1 MYDLDEL
8 LDSDILSGTHVD
20 AKDQVKGFVQRC
32 LGTVATVAARKE
44 MIIKPSVCT
53 LGVSP
58 HPRPDGVAPALDDDT
73 PATRSVTE
81 LVYEVDSDNNW
92 CNEREANC

>member
-1 MYDLDEL
+1 
-8 LDSDILSGTHVD
+8 
-20 AKDQVKGFVQRC
+20 
-32 LGTVATVAARKE
+32 

-53 LGVSP
+53 LGVAP

-92 CNEREANC
+92 EATRRKLIVELAMMLTSLRNCYDPIPATAAVTGFYFPFRKRVCC

>member
-1 MYDLDEL
+1 MYDLG
-8 LDSDILSGTHVD
+8 DSDIVSGTYVD
-20 AKDQVKGFVQRC
+20 AEDQVKDFVQHC
-32 LGTVATVAARKE
+32 LETVTAVAAGKE
-44 MIIKPSVCT
+44 MKFKPSVCT

-58 HPRPDGVAPALDDDT
+58 HPHPDGVAPALDDDT